1 MGEAKLRLIKESG
14 GGPQGLHGLYEIK
27 EEGEGEELKE
37 EYGELEEILRQAREG
52 PAIDDVFI

>member
-37 EYGELEEILRQAREG
+37 EILRQAREG